1 MPKQKPSFTRLAI
14 SNILK
19 NGKFYLPYL
28 LTCICASSMFYII
41 CFISFNPGLQSLR
54 GFDYVRVLLV
64 LGCIIVGIFSAVF
77 LFYTNSFLMKRRKK
91 ELGLY
96 NILGMERRH
105 IARVLTYETIYS
117 AGSTLFL
124 GLLLGILLSKL
135 ILLLLCNLTH
145 LPAPLGFEVSLSGII
160 TTVLVFTGIFF
171 LILLSNLLRIHL
183 SNPIELLHGGATG
196 EREPKVKWLF
206 VLVGLVT
213 LGCGYY
219 LSVSVQEPLSALLLF
234 FLAVLLVIIGT
245 YCLFIAGSI
254 ALLKLLR
261 KNKRYY
267 YKTKHFTSISGMLYR
282 MKQNA
287 AGLAS
292 ICILSTMVL
301 VTLSTTVS
309 LYLGIV
315 DGISSLYPR
324 DITVSMPIPDAQEVA
339 ELGFEEWEEIPERI
353 TQVVEESGLT
363 VTDPYSYISLS
374 FTCGRTGDTFNGA
387 SFNLSNQG
395 DAAIFSVLVA
405 ADYQRMTGEVL
416 GLASNEVAVYSTA
429 RSRSLPERFQIFGQ
443 DYTVAEVLTDFP
455 LDREY
460 DVNWTDCYFLILP
473 DMAAFQELDQAQF
486 AAYTAAD
493 SYPSAPT
500 YEMGFNF
507 EAEDSDILACW
518 EAIEASLQVETEEG
532 SYLFANVVC
541 RQPEIENFYALY
553 GGFLFLGIY
562 LGTLFLVATV
572 LIIYYKQVSEGYDD
586 KARYEILR
594 QVGMS
599 DKEVRTTV
607 RSQILTVFFLPLCM
621 AAVHTAAAFP
631 MISKLLYLL
640 NQVNTTLFAWCT
652 IGTIAVFALVYGV
665 VYGMTARVYYR
676 IVRS

>member
-1 MPKQKPSFTRLAI
+1 MPKQKLSFFKLAV
-14 SNILK
+14 SNIVK

-28 LTCICASSMFYII
+28 LTCIGASAMFYII
-41 CFISFNPGLQSLR
+41 CFITLNPGLRSLQ
-54 GFDYVRVLLV
+54 GFDYVRVLLA

-77 LFYTNSFLMKRRKK
+77 LFYTNSFLIKRRKK

-105 IARVLTYETIYS
+105 IARVLTYETLCS
-117 AGSTLFL
+117 AGITLLL

-145 LPAPLGFEVSLSGII
+145 LPAPLGFAVSLKGII
-160 TTVLVFTGIFF
+160 ATVLVFTSIFF

-183 SNPIELLHGGATG
+183 SNPIELLHGGETG
-196 EREPKVKWLF
+196 EREPKVKW
-206 VLVGLVT
+206 VLVLAGLVT
-213 LGCGYY
+213 LGFGYY
-219 LSVSVQEPLSALLLF
+219 LSISVQDPLSAFLLF

-309 LYLGIV
+309 LYLGIL

-324 DITVSMPIPDAQEVA
+324 DITVFMSIPDAQEVA
-339 ELGFEEWEEIPERI
+339 ELGVEEWEEIPEQI
-353 TQVVEESGLT
+353 EQIIEDSGLT
-363 VTDPYSYISLS
+363 VTDPYAYTSLS
-374 FTCGRTGDTFNGA
+374 FTCGREGDAFNGA
-387 SFNLSNQG
+387 SFDLNNQG
-395 DAAIFSVLVA
+395 NAAIFSVLVA
-405 ADYQRMTGEVL
+405 ADYQKMTGNAIHL
-416 GLASNEVAVYSTA
+416 DAGEVAVYSTSK
-429 RSRSLPERFQIFGQ
+429 SRSLPEELQIFGQ
-443 DYTVAEVLTDFP
+443 EYKVAEELSSFP

-460 DVNWTDCYFLILP
+460 DVSWTDFYFLILP
-473 DMAAFQELDQAQF
+473 DMDAFQALNQAQY
-486 AAYTAAD
+486 AAYMAEG
-493 SYPSAPT
+493 SYPSIPT
-500 YEMGFNF
+500 YKMGFNF
-507 EAEDSDILACW
+507 EAEDSDILACYN
-518 EAIEASLQVETEEG
+518 ALQTRLQVEGEDGYYPTI
-532 SYLFANVVC
+532 SC
-541 RQPEIENFYALY
+541 RIPEMENFYALY
-553 GGFLFLGIY
+553 GGFLFLGIF
-562 LGTLFLVATV
+562 LGTLFLMATV
-572 LIIYYKQVSEGYDD
+572 LNIYYKQVSEGYDD
-586 KARYEILR
+586 RARYEILR
-594 QVGMS
+594 KVGMS

-607 RSQILTVFFLPLCM
+607 RSQILMVFFLPLCM
-621 AAVHTAAAFP
+621 AAIHTAAAFP

-652 IGTIAVFALVYGV
+652 VGTIGIFALAYGV